1 VSKKDAQRGER
12 RRMFKESEKER
23 MERKRAESLTL
34 NLAETPFFPSS
45 TNPAASLLPQT
56 VLIFPIAFNTSPL
69 VKAPRTP
76 DPLSAEISD
85 DVRVEER
92 RSRLTEGERG

>member
-1 VSKKDAQRGER
+1 MRKGVRDDGCLRSR
-12 RRMFKESEKER
+12 RRRKERKESELNQ
-23 MERKRAESLTL
+23 SLTL